1 MSDLLSIGVSGLGAY
16 QRALSTTSNNIANL
30 QTEGYVRQRAMLDSA
45 SQDTTSRISLGN
57 GVRFSEVQRLYDQ
70 FAEESLQRTG
80 SSLKSQESLLSQLQ
94 SLQDAI
100 GSSEAGLHGAFQAF
114 FDAARE
120 LEAAPASPGSRS
132 GFLAA
137 AEGIAMRMRE
147 LGRTGEDLNKQTK
160 VQIETSVDKVNT
172 YLNELADLNLQLAK
186 RANDSEQPMQLLDR
200 RDASLKGLSEEI
212 GVTVSLSKNGSVA
225 IYAGDSA
232 SGVALV
238 EGGRARILSVNFDD
252 YDYAKSEFILDA
264 ASQPTVLGGISS
276 GLIGGLLSFR
286 GQSLGTTIGKLD
298 DLALAFGGAVNRVH
312 KEGINSKGEA
322 GQDVF
327 YIGPD
332 FAITG
337 AANAGSGRLSVEVVD
352 PKFAQAHGY
361 QLSYDASNS
370 RWTVKDVQTGDSA
383 SGTSPIAFQG
393 LRFTILGESK
403 NGDTFRV
410 TPQMHPALTFRT
422 LIKDGGDVA
431 SAARLMVQASGN
443 NSGDALADV
452 KLVSP
457 RAAIA
462 FRTLA
467 ELLPEST
474 RPTEQS
480 FELDTSKVAPR
491 ADTLVSATT
500 KPIAT
505 IPAGYRDVSL
515 QTSSAGGQLAVFTRD
530 GRQLSGP
537 AATAVVTAENGF
549 YKGATYS
556 NTYLNKSGSDGYF
569 DLDFSRGMYAPSGSQ
584 VGLVSGDTL
593 SALSLYT
600 KDETTS
606 DTNPT
611 TLLSPAQ
618 IYTDEID
625 SSVFAAASTLTLRIN
640 GADVAVAV
648 PASATAT
655 PEQLA
660 SAMQQLA
667 SAINAHKA
675 TTGAIVEVSG
685 KKLIFKSYNA
695 LYDSTSKSYSPLTT
709 NTIDGSSKIQINGV
723 TFTTSN
729 ATPAATLAAKINAA
743 NLGVTATESAG
754 KLTITNTEGRA
765 GESIIIG
772 TDSNVGITPKTYF
785 NNASLRVG
793 IPSTSNV
800 SDLTKLGLKTG
811 FVMNN
816 PLAED
821 LLVFGVSSTG
831 EASSIYLSGSYQS
844 GAVPEE
850 LRSDEREYTVL
861 FDSGNYVLKDVLTNT
876 EISRGAF
883 DLETRS
889 VSYGNWRA
897 LFEGIPT
904 SGDQY
909 TIKPNTD
916 PIGDN
921 RIAAAM
927 SALQQDR
934 GLLTTGQTLQA
945 YYEDIVNS
953 VGARLVQTEI
963 SKDAFEVTYRH
974 AKERRDRVSG
984 VNLDEELAELLR
996 FQQAYQANAQV
1007 VQVASRLFDSLMQRL

>member
-30 QTEGYVRQRAMLDSA
+30 QTEGYVRQRAVLESA

-160 VQIETSVDKVNT
+160 VQIETSVEKVNS

-200 RDASLKGLSEEI
+200 RDASLKALSEEI
-212 GVTVSLSKNGSVA
+212 GVTVSLAKNGSVA

-238 EGGRARILSVNFDD
+238 EGGRARTLSVTFDD
-252 YDYAKSEFILDA
+252 YDYAKSEFVLDA

-286 GQSLGTTIGKLD
+286 GQSLGPTIGKLD

-312 KEGINSKGEA
+312 KEGINSKGEP

-332 FAITG
+332 FKIDG
-337 AANAGSGRLSVEVVD
+337 VANAGTARLSVEVVD

-361 QLSYDASNS
+361 QLSYDTGNA
-370 RWTVKDVQTGDSA
+370 RWTVKDVQTGDVTAGS
-383 SGTSPIAFQG
+383 SPLVFQG
-393 LRFTILGESK
+393 LRFTVLGEPK

-410 TPQMHPALTFRT
+410 TPQMHPALTFKT

-457 RAAIA
+457 RPGAA

-467 ELLPEST
+467 DLLPEST

-480 FELDTSKVAPR
+480 FTLDTTKVKPR
-491 ADTLVSATT
+491 SDTLVSASS
-500 KPIAT
+500 KPIAV

-515 QTSSAGGQLAVFTRD
+515 QTSSSGGQLAIFTRD

-537 AATAVVTAENGF
+537 AVTGIVTAENGF

-556 NTYLNKSGSDGYF
+556 DAYLNKAGTSGYF
-569 DLDFSRGMYAPSGSQ
+569 DLDFSRGMYAQSGSQ
-584 VGLVSGDTL
+584 AGLESGDTL
-593 SALSLYT
+593 SALALYT
-600 KDETTS
+600 NAETASGSPT
-606 DTNPT
+606 PT
-611 TLLSPAQ
+611 TVLSPAQ

-625 SSVFAAASTLTLRIN
+625 SSLFTAASTITLRIN
-640 GADVAVAV
+640 GTDVDI
-648 PASATAT
+648 SAPKDAT
-655 PEQLA
+655 PTQLA
-660 SAMQQLA
+660 A
-667 SAINAHKA
+667 AINTHKA
-675 TTGAIVEVSG
+675 TTGVIAEVSG

-695 LYDSTSKSYSPLTT
+695 LYNATSKLYSPLTT
-709 NTIDGSSKIQINGV
+709 GAIASGSKIEVNGV
-723 TFTTSN
+723 TFTASDGN
-729 ATPAATLAAKINAA
+729 AENLAAKINEAK
-743 NLGVTATESAG
+743 LGVTATVSAG
-754 KLTITNTEGRA
+754 TLTITNSEGRA
-765 GESIIIG
+765 GEPIIIG
-772 TDSNVGITPKTYF
+772 VNSNVGITPKTYF
-785 NNASLRVG
+785 NKASLRVG
-793 IPSTSNV
+793 IPSTSSV

-811 FVMNN
+811 FVMTS

-821 LLVFGVSSTG
+821 LLVFGVSGTG
-831 EASSIYLSGSYQS
+831 EASSVYLSGSYQP
-844 GAVPEE
+844 GTPPDEF
-850 LRSDEREYTVL
+850 RSDKREYSIV

-876 EISRGAF
+876 EISKGAF
-883 DLETRS
+883 DLESRS

-921 RIAAAM
+921 RIAAAI
-927 SALQQDR
+927 SRLQQDR
-934 GLLTTGQTLQA
+934 ELLPTGQTLQA

-953 VGARLVQTEI
+953 VGSRLVQTEI

-996 FQQAYQANAQV
+996 YQQAYQANAQV
-1007 VQVASRLFDSLMQRL
+1007 VQVASRLFDSLMQKL

>member
-16 QRALSTTSNNIANL
+16 QRALATTSNNIANL
-30 QTEGYVRQRAMLDSA
+30 QTEGYVRQRAVLDSA
-45 SQDTTSRISLGN
+45 GQDTTSRISLGN

-114 FDAARE
+114 FDSARK

-137 AEGIAMRMRE
+137 AEGIAMRIRE

-160 VQIETSVDKVNT
+160 VQTETSVEKVNT

-200 RDASLKGLSEEI
+200 RDASLKALSEEI

-238 EGGRARILSVNFDD
+238 EGGRARALSVSFDD
-252 YDYAKSEFILDA
+252 YDYAKSEFVLDA
-264 ASQPTVLGGISS
+264 ASQPTVLSGISS

-286 GQSLGTTIGKLD
+286 GQSLGPTIGKLD
-298 DLALAFGGAVNRVH
+298 ELALAFGGAVNRVH
-312 KEGINSKGEA
+312 KEGINSKGEP

-332 FAITG
+332 FAIEG
-337 AANAGSGRLSVEVVD
+337 IANAGTARLAVEIVD
-352 PKFAQAHGY
+352 PKLAQAHRY
-361 QLSYDASNS
+361 QLSYDTGNS
-370 RWTVKDVQTGDSA
+370 RWTVKDVQTGDVA
-383 SGTSPIAFQG
+383 SGASPLVFQG
-393 LRFTILGESK
+393 LRFTILGEPK

-410 TPQMHPALTFRT
+410 TPQMHPALSFKT

-457 RAAIA
+457 RSATA
-462 FRTLA
+462 FRAIA

-474 RPTEQS
+474 RPTAQS
-480 FELDTSKVAPR
+480 FVLDTSKVTPR
-491 ADTLVSATT
+491 SDTLVSASS
-500 KPIAT
+500 KPIAV
-505 IPAGYRDVSL
+505 IPAGYREVSL
-515 QTSSAGGQLAVFTRD
+515 QTSSAGGQLAIFTRD

-537 AATAVVTAENGF
+537 AVTGVVTLENGF
-549 YKGATYS
+549 YKAATYS

-569 DLDFSRGMYAPSGSQ
+569 DLDFSRGMYAQSGSQ
-584 VGLVSGDTL
+584 TGLESGDTL
-593 SALSLYT
+593 SAISLYT
-600 KDETTS
+600 KEETVS
-606 DTNPT
+606 ELTNPT

-618 IYTDEID
+618 IYTDGID
-625 SSVFAAASTLTLRIN
+625 STLFSTAETMTLRIN
-640 GADVAVAV
+640 GADVDIAV
-648 PASATAT
+648 PANAT
-655 PEQLA
+655 PT
-660 SAMQQLA
+660 QLA
-667 SAINAHKA
+667 SAINSQKE
-675 TTGAIVEVSG
+675 TTGAIAEVSG
-685 KKLIFKSYNA
+685 SKLIFKSYNA
-695 LYDSTSKSYSPLTT
+695 VYDTTDKVYRPLTT
-709 NTIDGSSKIQINGV
+709 DSIVGTSKIQINGV
-723 TFTTSN
+723 TFTTSD
-729 ATPAATLAAKINAA
+729 ATPAATLATKINAA
-743 NLGVTATESAG
+743 NLGVTATESSG
-754 KLTITNTEGRA
+754 KLSIVNTDGRA
-765 GESIIIG
+765 GEPIIIG
-772 TDSNVGITPKTYF
+772 VDSNVGITPKTYF

-793 IPSTSNV
+793 VPSTSSI

-811 FVMNN
+811 FVMTS

-821 LLVFGVSSTG
+821 LLVFGVSNTG
-831 EASSIYLSGSYQS
+831 EPSSVYLSGSYQS
-844 GAVPEE
+844 GAVPADQ
-850 LRSDEREYTVL
+850 RSDKREYSML

-876 EISRGAF
+876 EISKGAF

-889 VSYGNWRA
+889 VSYGNWQA
-897 LFEGIPT
+897 IFEGIPT

-921 RIAAAM
+921 RIAAAI
-927 SALQQDR
+927 SRLQQDR
-934 GLLTTGQTLQA
+934 ELLTTGQTLQA

-953 VGARLVQTEI
+953 VGSRLVQTEI

-974 AKERRDRVSG
+974 ATERRDRVSG